1 MKKNAFS
8 LTCLFLFILALA
20 GCSLISNKD
29 DMGGVNQNM
38 LEPSALQKFNDV
50 PVPTSFKIVPQNSY
64 CFECSGIRVGVLRYQ
79 GKATPDQVVS
89 FYKEQMP
96 MYNWTLLNVVEYG
109 ERMMNF
115 DRENETCVITMASK
129 GNTVFVTVSLGPKP
143 QTATPTKKTHK
154 SEKPIK

>member
-8 LTCLFLFILALA
+8 LACLCILALA
-20 GCSLISNKD
+20 GCSGLSSRD
-29 DMGGVNQNM
+29 EMGSLNQNI
-38 LEPSALQKFNDV
+38 LEPSVLQKFNDV
-50 PVPTSFKIVPQNSY
+50 PVPASFKIIPQNSY
-64 CFECSGIRVGVLRYQ
+64 CFESSGIRVGVLRYQ
-79 GKATPDQVVS
+79 GKASPDQVVN

-115 DRENETCVITMASK
+115 DRENETCVITMTPK
-129 GNTVFVTVSLGPKP
+129 GSTVFITVSLGPKP
-143 QTATPTKKTHK
+143 QQPAFKKSHK